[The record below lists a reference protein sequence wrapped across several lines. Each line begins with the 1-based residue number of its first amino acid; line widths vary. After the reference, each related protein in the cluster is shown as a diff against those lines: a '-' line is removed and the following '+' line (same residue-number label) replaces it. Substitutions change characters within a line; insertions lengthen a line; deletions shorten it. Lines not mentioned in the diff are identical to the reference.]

1 LEARVE
7 QERQEFLEQKE
18 LEYKQ
23 IIINEREKAQ
33 QDRVRMHAQTT
44 QDLYDDI
51 HKTLKEKF
59 QLGQKAKL
67 AEITNKLKKSFEEKV
82 AQLDNCKEKEIAV
95 ERKKTAQ
102 IELKNARQEN
112 LLFE

>member
-1 LEARVE
+1 M
-7 QERQEFLEQKE
+7 EQKE

-23 IIINEREKAQ
+23 LTHEEKERAQ
-33 QDRVRMHAQTT
+33 QDRVRLHAQTT

-59 QLGQKAKL
+59 QVEQKAKL
-67 AEITNKLKKSFEEKV
+67 TEITTKLKKSFEEKV
-82 AQLDNCKEKEIAV
+82 AQLENSKEKDLAM
-95 ERKKTAQ
+95 ERKKVAQ

-112 LLFE
+112 QLFE